1 MRDPTESERVLTSLT
16 GDDVLA
22 AAEKQDRLGVWLAKV
37 DLPGGARDSDPS
49 IAPELG
55 IRVGTEPPIPTP
67 SLWSVGVSP
76 DSPLREPAVDDHL
89 DRRVFPKRAAQRPTR
104 LKSRFRDDNKK
115 RALTV
120 LHINLSLMRVKLTPK
135 ASRNM
140 QEQSAI
146 LSSKYGNLS

>member
-1 MRDPTESERVLTSLT
+1 MSDPTESERVLTSLT

-55 IRVGTEPPIPTP
+55 IRVGAEPPIPTP

-104 LKSRFRDDNKK
+104 LKSRFRDDNEK
-115 RALTV
+115 
-120 LHINLSLMRVKLTPK
+120 
-135 ASRNM
+135 
-140 QEQSAI
+140 
-146 LSSKYGNLS
+146 